1 MWLQKDRRWP
11 RPQQTEGCSCPKVVE
26 QVSRAGARVTP
37 RPLGAAASRAWVVLR
52 SPGQPHNAHKALG
65 MASGPR
71 CVPSTAGA
79 VVHLAPPM
87 GRHWACSW
95 GHGGE
100 LKQRPWPQGRQ
111 KKPE

>member
-52 SPGQPHNAHKALG
+52 SPGQPHNAHLRT
-65 MASGPR
+65 SVWP
-71 CVPSTAGA
+71 V
-79 VVHLAPPM
+79 APD
-87 GRHWACSW
+87 GCRAQQTRSFT
-95 GHGGE
+95 
-100 LKQRPWPQGRQ
+100 
-111 KKPE
+111 